1 MNNFLKGRKTKILLK
16 ILRFNY
22 LIVMSSI
29 HLRRFKTNIFHLLI
43 KELSTKDSGTIP
55 KDLKNLY
62 FLLLKTRLLLIYALE
77 ERLLKRFC
85 GIWN

>member
-1 MNNFLKGRKTKILLK
+1 MNNFFLKQFLGRKTSILLK

-29 HLRRFKTNIFHLLI
+29 HLRRFKTNIFAFDLDFLI

-55 KDLKNLY
+55 KDLKNFFSFIKNPVIINLC
-62 FLLLKTRLLLIYALE
+62 T
-77 ERLLKRFC
+77 
-85 GIWN
+85 